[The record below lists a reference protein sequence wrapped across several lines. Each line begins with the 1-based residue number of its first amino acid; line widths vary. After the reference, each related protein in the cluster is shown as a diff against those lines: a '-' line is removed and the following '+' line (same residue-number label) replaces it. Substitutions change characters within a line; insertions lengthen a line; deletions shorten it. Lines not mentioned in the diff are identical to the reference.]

1 METVILSQ
9 VCCHFLIIFYNS
21 GRKYERRWIYEKEG
35 KQLATPET
43 VDQDPDKKTIP
54 QRGCISIW
62 EVQPFPLS

>member
-9 VCCHFLIIFYNS
+9 VCCHFLIIFTIVAENTKGGGY
-21 GRKYERRWIYEKEG
+21 
-35 KQLATPET
+35 T
-43 VDQDPDKKTIP
+43 KKKGSSWRHQKLLTKIQIKNNP